1 MTSPRAPGH
10 ALVQAVRPRQWT
22 KNLVVLA
29 APAFAGELDNLDA
42 VGRTLF
48 TVVLFTMAASA
59 AYLVND
65 VLDVVEDRAHPT
77 KRLRPVAAGRL
88 APRTAIAVGVVL
100 MVLATGLS
108 FLLAWQLAAV
118 IGSYCLVNVAYS
130 LVLKDEPVIDI
141 AVIALGFL
149 LRAVAG
155 GVACDISLSQWFL
168 LIASFGSLFMAA
180 GKRYAEIHLEVEG
193 AEVTRPSLSKY
204 SATYLRFV
212 WSTSAALLI
221 MSYCLWAF
229 EISVPGPVPWTELS
243 MVPFV
248 LAVLRYAV
256 DVDAGVAGE
265 PEEIAL
271 RDRVLQSFALVWVA
285 MIVLAIYG

>member
-1 MTSPRAPGH
+1 MTSLPAAGP
-10 ALVQAVRPRQWT
+10 ALAQAVRPRQWT

-29 APAFAGELDNLDA
+29 APAFAGELDNIDS
-42 VGRTLF
+42 VVRTLL
-48 TVVLFTMAASA
+48 TVVLFTFAASA
-59 AYLVND
+59 VYLVND

-77 KRLRPVAAGRL
+77 KRLRPIAAGRL
-88 APRTAIAVGVVL
+88 APRIAVGVAVL
-100 MVLATGLS
+100 LMIVATGLS
-108 FLLAWQLAAV
+108 LALSWQLAVVVA
-118 IGSYCLVNVAYS
+118 SYCLVNVAYS

-155 GVACDISLSQWFL
+155 GVACGIDLSQWFL
-168 LIASFGSLFMAA
+168 LIASFGSLYMAA
-180 GKRYAEIHLEVEG
+180 GKRYAELHLEVEEG
-193 AEVTRPSLSKY
+193 SVTRPSLSRY

-221 MSYCLWAF
+221 MSYSLWAF
-229 EISVPGPVPWTELS
+229 EISVPGPIPWTELS
-243 MVPFV
+243 MAPFV

-271 RDRVLQSFALVWVA
+271 SDRVLQSFAVIWAA